1 MQLKSV
7 GQILDAHGIKGE
19 LKIKLFSHETLWHS
33 DFKTAYIGG
42 TAFDVEKLKPN
53 KTFWI
58 LKLKGLS
65 DRTMAESFKGKSIEA
80 LAELFVTGDDEDP
93 YLSELLDFQIH
104 LDGKAVGQVV
114 SFQETQ
120 AHFLLVI
127 KNKNGFFEI
136 PYVDAFIESIERES
150 QVLNMSFPEDLLA
163 DEFKLKDRS

>member
-1 MQLKSV
+1 V
-7 GQILDAHGIKGE
+7 GRISDAHGLKGE
-19 LKIKLFSHETLWHS
+19 LKIKLFSHETSWHP
-33 DFKTAYIGG
+33 DLKIVYISGE
-42 TAFDVEKLKPN
+42 TFEVERLKPN

-58 LKLKGLS
+58 LKLKGIS
-65 DRTMAESFKGKSIEA
+65 DRTAAESYKGKSLEA
-80 LAELFVTGDDEDP
+80 SEELFITGDDEDP
-93 YLSELLDFQIH
+93 YLSELLDFQVH
-104 LDGKAVGQVV
+104 LNGKAVGQVV

-136 PYVDAFIESIERES
+136 PYVDAFIESIDRES